1 MPSSYEETPDRETF
15 PKVAEEIGEDPARF
29 LDRELVGTG
38 DSAPAMLVKA
48 RVRGIRKLSTV
59 RAWKAVE
66 RALGRGPDDGPREGV
81 MRLLRQREEYIKEHE
96 PDKWRLGPH
105 RPPEWFDTG
114 DSDDQERSKSALE
127 KVRSGQLATDGGEDG
142 R

>member
-1 MPSSYEETPDRETF
+1 MSSYEESPNRETF
-15 PKVAEEIGEDPARF
+15 PNVAEEIGEDPARF
-29 LDRELVGTG
+29 LDRELVGVG

-48 RVRGIRKLSTV
+48 RIRGIRKLSTI

-81 MRLLRQREEYIKEHE
+81 MRLLRQREEFIEEHE
-96 PDKWRLGPH
+96 PNRWRLGPR

-114 DSDDQERSKSALE
+114 ESDDRERELTALE
-127 KVRSGQLATDGGEDG
+127 KVRSGRLATDGGENG